1 MKKRP
6 KSLLEEKDQRQS
18 HVTGK
23 DQHHFFGLQLHRLV
37 IEHYVLSSFS
47 ALIGSDQKKKGKS
60 LRRLLSFRYLSIRF
74 TFPLFV
80 RAFTE
85 VALIGLK
92 SMEGDGNFISDLR
105 CLEQARMHRLK
116 KWCEERVRKN
126 FAAFVVLS

>member
-47 ALIGSDQKKKGKS
+47 ALIGSDQKKKEKVCEGFCLS
-60 LRRLLSFRYLSIRF
+60 AIFLSDLLSPFCSSLYRS
-74 TFPLFV
+74 
-80 RAFTE
+80 
-85 VALIGLK
+85 GL
-92 SMEGDGNFISDLR
+92 NW
-105 CLEQARMHRLK
+105 AK
-116 KWCEERVRKN
+116 KYGG
-126 FAAFVVLS
+126 